1 MFTNSIR
8 WRLVLWL
15 GFLLLCILTGFGM
28 TAYQLY
34 RINQFK
40 QLDEAL
46 GTRVAAL
53 TSEVRQGPGLGP
65 PGRSPELRGEPGP
78 SSQLPPEFETPP
90 EPPSDFGPPH
100 GPPPAA
106 LGPREIRLS
115 PQTLSQFDNVDTNSF
130 YFAVWSSKGVLL
142 KSSLHA
148 PANIPFPEKTDDA
161 RTHSRT
167 RDSLREAFHF
177 TERAECVLVGRSI
190 KSDLIA
196 LRRFALWLV
205 AVGAAILAFGLG
217 GAWLLASRAL
227 RPVEDISTAANRI
240 AAGNLSERISIAE
253 TDGELGRLA
262 GVLNSTFTRLEAAF
276 AQQKQ
281 FTADASHEL
290 RTPLA
295 IIIAEAQTTLARE
308 RSSGEYRETVEACL
322 DTAQQMRR
330 LTESLL
336 ELARLD
342 ASQEQIQGEHLDLSE
357 NTRACVERI
366 RPLAQKRGIKI
377 HCDLATAETCAKA

>member
-1 MFTNSIR
+1 MFTKSIR

-15 GFLLLCILTGFGM
+15 GFLLVCILSGFGV

-46 GTRVAAL
+46 GGRVAAL
-53 TSEVRQGPGLGP
+53 TSEVRKGPGLGP
-65 PGRSPELRGEPGP
+65 PGRSSAQPRGEPGDRREP
-78 SSQLPPEFETPP
+78 PPEFKTPP
-90 EPPSDFGPPH
+90 EPPPDFGTPR
-100 GPPPAA
+100 GPPGMDSGA
-106 LGPREIRLS
+106 REILLS
-115 PQTLSQFDNVDTNSF
+115 PQTLSQFDNAEMNSF
-130 YFAVWSSKGVLL
+130 YFAVWSRNGVLL
-142 KSSLHA
+142 KTSAHA
-148 PANIPFPEKTDDA
+148 PGDIPSPERTDDA
-161 RTHSRT
+161 RTHVRT

-190 KSDLIA
+190 KSDMVA
-196 LRRFALWLV
+196 LHRFALWLV
-205 AVGAAILAFGLG
+205 GVGSAILAFGLG
-217 GAWLLASRAL
+217 GVGLLASRAL
-227 RPVEDISTAANRI
+227 RPVQDISAAANRI
-240 AAGNLSERISIAE
+240 AAGNLAERINVAE
-253 TDGELGRLA
+253 TDGELGHLA
-262 GVLNSTFTRLEAAF
+262 GVLNSTFARLEAAF

-295 IIIAEAQTTLARE
+295 VIISEAQTSLARE
-308 RSSGEYRETVEACL
+308 RSAAEYRETVETCL

-342 ASQEQIQGEHLDLSE
+342 GSQEPSQRERLDLAE
-357 NTRACVERI
+357 TTRASIERL
-366 RPLAQKRGIKI
+366 RPLARQRGLQIQS
-377 HCDLATAETCAKA
+377 DLAAA